1 MSVARAYGFCGNVRG
16 RVAQRGR
23 NTVGEVFGVAMLAIA
38 AVLVVMIVG
47 TLFFLGELLL
57 GLLLLPFRV
66 IAGFSSY

>member
-1 MSVARAYGFCGNVRG
+1 M
-16 RVAQRGR
+16 
-23 NTVGEVFGVAMLAIA
+23 GEVFGVAMLAIA